1 MSRATAER
9 ERRHQRRK
17 AAKRETA
24 EQLARTLLDLSVDQE
39 ELAEIL
45 GVGPS
50 IVQRMCDRQR
60 LETISIADI
69 LQIGE
74 ERADAVHGTG
84 DDRYANLAR
93 SLLSWAAR
101 KVGLDVVT
109 KLRAVGPGDH
119 LAHLAH
125 RMRENGESVAVH
137 MEALADGI
145 VDDGELA
152 KIDRELRDSEQ
163 ANAEARAWVDAERA
177 ERARKR
183 AAG

>member
-60 LETISIADI
+60 LETLSIADI

-74 ERADAVHGTG
+74 ERADAVHG

-109 KLRAVGPGDH
+109 KLRAVGPGD
-119 LAHLAH
+119 
-125 RMRENGESVAVH
+125 H

-163 ANAEARAWVDAERA
+163 ANAEARAWVDSERA